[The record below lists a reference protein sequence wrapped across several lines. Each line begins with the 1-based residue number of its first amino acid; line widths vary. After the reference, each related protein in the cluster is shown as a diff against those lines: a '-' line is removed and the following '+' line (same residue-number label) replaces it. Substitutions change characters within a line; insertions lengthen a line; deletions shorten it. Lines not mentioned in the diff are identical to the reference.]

1 MNVRIYFGRLYF
13 CGLPKFF
20 LKILH
25 LPIDKTEI
33 KSYNAYKSG
42 RNYGYFERRYIY
54 DGVNGFSMLKIIFEY
69 IMVKD

>member
-1 MNVRIYFGRLYF
+1 M
-13 CGLPKFF
+13 
-20 LKILH
+20 
-25 LPIDKTEI
+25 KT
-33 KSYNAYKSG
+33 KSYNTYKSG